1 MNLLKNSVVSVVSVV
16 NFLFMRSLHDA
27 IRPTTIIR
35 SSKLNDHI
43 GLDITI
49 ASETFQHTGSFK
61 FRAAYN
67 VVLNND
73 NEEFIGV
80 SSGNF
85 GQALA
90 YACKLL
96 KRECTVIMPANSA
109 QVKVDAV
116 RSYGA
121 TADLIDVNVVSRA
134 ERLAQLAAER
144 PNAYLASAYDDQLVI
159 DGNSTLGDE
168 LAESGFDTI
177 VVPIGGG
184 GLISGII
191 QSFARNGV
199 GAEII
204 GAEPTMANDAAR
216 SLAAGHIIANESEP
230 QTIADGTRTLSLGKI
245 NWPIIRDGVKE
256 IVEVSEGNIMKA
268 LMLYFELGN
277 LKCEPT
283 GALSLGAILEK
294 PDIFTGK
301 KVCVVVSGGNVDAAV
316 YAEMIG
322 H

>member
-1 MNLLKNSVVSVVSVV
+1 ML
-16 NFLFMRSLHDA
+16 SLQDA
-27 IRPTTIIR
+27 IRPTTLIR
-35 SSKLNDHI
+35 SSKLIDHL

-67 VVLNND
+67 VVLNNE
-73 NEEFIGV
+73 NEEFVGV

-96 KRECTVIMPANSA
+96 GRKCTVIMPANSA

-116 RSYGA
+116 RSFGA
-121 TADLIDVNVVSRA
+121 TADLIDVNLVSRA
-134 ERLAQLAAER
+134 TRLAQLAAER
-144 PNAYLASAYDDQLVI
+144 PDAYLASAYDDQLVI

-168 LAESGFDTI
+168 LADHNFDAV

-191 QSFARNGV
+191 QSFCRNGKLTEV
-199 GAEII
+199 I
-204 GAEPTMANDAAR
+204 GAEPLMANDAAR
-216 SLAAGHIIANESEP
+216 SLRAGVLIANESEP
-230 QTIADGTRTLSLGKI
+230 QTIADGTRTLSLGKL
-245 NWPIIRDGVKE
+245 NWPIVKDGIRQ
-256 IVEVSEGNIMKA
+256 ILEVSEDNIKTA
-268 LMLYFELGN
+268 LKLYFGQVN

-283 GALSLGAILEK
+283 GALSLGAVLER
-294 PDIFTGK
+294 PEEFAGQ
-301 KVCVVVSGGNVDAAV
+301 KVCVVVSGGNVDPAV
-316 YAEMIG
+316 YAAILTQR
-322 H
+322 